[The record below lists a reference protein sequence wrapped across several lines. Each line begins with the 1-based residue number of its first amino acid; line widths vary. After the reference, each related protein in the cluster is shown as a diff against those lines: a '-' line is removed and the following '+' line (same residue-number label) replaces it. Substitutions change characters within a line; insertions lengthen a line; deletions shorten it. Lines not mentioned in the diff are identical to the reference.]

1 MNVSAQDLV
10 TVMGS
15 IAGFLVFFAA
25 HSVVFRRIA
34 AKDAVRWFFIL
45 VIFTSIVMVLV
56 GLSWVSS
63 MLFIILACC
72 YFMGVFGL
80 MATSVRIRIL
90 SEIARTRGVMYKALL
105 VRYNRD
111 VIVRCRLMRLVA
123 SGDIVL
129 EKGKY
134 RGGGRVTFFMVP
146 AFVLK
151 LMKVL
156 YG

>member
-1 MNVSAQDLV
+1 MKGVSVMSDRV
-10 TVMGS
+10 TVVVS
-15 IAGFLVFFAA
+15 LVGFLIFFAA
-25 HSVVFRRIA
+25 HVFVFRRIRHEE
-34 AKDAVRWFFIL
+34 AVRWFFI
-45 VIFTSIVMVLV
+45 VTFIASVVVATVSWMSSILFLL
-56 GLSWVSS
+56 LS
-63 MLFIILACC
+63 CC

-80 MATSVRIRIL
+80 MATSVRIRMI
-90 SEIARTRGVMYKALL
+90 SEIARGRAVTYKGLL
-105 VRYNRD
+105 RRYNRET
-111 VIVRCRLMRLVA
+111 IVRSRLMRLAA

-134 RGGGRVTFFMVP
+134 RGGGRLTFFMVP